1 MIRPLRVTL
10 VCCVLAAAGCS
21 GSGSDS
27 TAESTTT
34 ASETAPPTAEIV
46 ASRGDM
52 PEDVADELE
61 SAVVDVMNEAGIPGA
76 FVGVSV
82 PGLGRWETVAGTAD
96 LDTGEPVEFGFHWPV
111 RSLTK
116 SMVVT
121 RLLQLVDEGTVNL
134 DDTVDQYV
142 EGVPNGDT
150 ITLRQLADMSAGL
163 ANYTATDA
171 FLESFT
177 SDPDQLYTI
186 EDLNEFAFTG
196 EPEFPPG
203 SEHSYSNTNTNVLGQ
218 VIETAGDAPL
228 GDQLATD
235 VFEPLGMGDTE
246 YLPDA
251 LAEPAATG
259 YQPGPDGYEEPPN
272 NFSGMGPSGAVV
284 STSDDLF
291 IWAEALGTGALISDA
306 LQNER
311 LAAEPLA
318 EGPVY
323 DAYGLGIGTRLG
335 YWGHTGQG
343 LGFTALAMRDPDTD
357 ATVVVL
363 ANASETEPQPMD
375 GLFAAVA
382 EVLDAP

>member
-1 MIRPLRVTL
+1 MLA
-10 VCCVLAAAGCS
+10 CCVLVVAGCS
-21 GSGSDS
+21 SSGSES
-27 TAESTTT
+27 EAESTTST
-34 ASETAPPTAEIV
+34 SGATPPTAEIV
-46 ASRGDM
+46 ESRGDM
-52 PEDVADELE
+52 PTDVADQLE

-76 FVGVSV
+76 FVGISV
-82 PGLGRWETVAGTAD
+82 PDLGTWEAVAGTAD
-96 LDTGEPVEFGFHWPV
+96 LDTGDPVEFDFHWPV

-121 RLLQLVDEGTVNL
+121 RLLQLVDDGTVSL
-134 DDTVDQYV
+134 DDTVDQYI
-142 EGVPNGDT
+142 EGVPNGET

-186 EDLNEFAFTG
+186 EDLNEFAFTV

-203 SEHSYSNTNTNVLGQ
+203 SEYSYSNTNTNVLGQ
-218 VIETAGDAPL
+218 VIEAAGDAPL
-228 GDQLATD
+228 GDQLAAD
-235 VFEPLGMGDTE
+235 IFEPLAMGDTE

-251 LAEPAATG
+251 LPEPAATG
-259 YQPGPDGYEEPPN
+259 YQSGPDGYEEPPN
-272 NFSGMGPSGAVV
+272 NLSGMGPSGAVL

-291 IWAEALGTGALISDA
+291 TWAEALGSGALISDT
-306 LQNER
+306 LQSER
-311 LAAEPLA
+311 LVAEPLA

-343 LGFTALAMRDPDTD
+343 LGFTALAMRDPETGTD
-357 ATVVVL
+357 IVIL

-375 GLFAAVA
+375 GLFAAAVG
-382 EVLDAP
+382 VLDGQ